1 MISWKTDSEQWSDF
15 LLFFYKYSF
24 CLSPISYHKEYRM
37 LGQILFWYYY
47 KYVLCLEK
55 FTPDIDIYNNSI
67 WQLKP
72 WVNNILKIQAHV
84 PNVLSVNK
92 GCKRPEQLSKN
103 KPKQCKMKRRLHI
116 LWLWLGKTFVVLN
129 SHLILKRS
137 PSVNCDHFR
146 YLKNHPNKLL

>member
-1 MISWKTDSEQWSDF
+1 
-15 LLFFYKYSF
+15 
-24 CLSPISYHKEYRM
+24 M

-55 FTPDIDIYNNSI
+55 FTPDIDIYDTCNSI

-92 GCKRPEQLSKN
+92 GCKRPEQFIRELTKA
-103 KPKQCKMKRRLHI
+103 
-116 LWLWLGKTFVVLN
+116 V
-129 SHLILKRS
+129 
-137 PSVNCDHFR
+137 
-146 YLKNHPNKLL
+146 